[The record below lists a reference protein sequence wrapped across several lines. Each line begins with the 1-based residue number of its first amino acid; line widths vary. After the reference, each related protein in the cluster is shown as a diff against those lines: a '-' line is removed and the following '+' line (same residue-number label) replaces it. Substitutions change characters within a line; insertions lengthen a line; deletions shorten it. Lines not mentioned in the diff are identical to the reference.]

1 MLIIIDNRQSCAINN
16 EYETSTIADETND
29 EEKNEIQDNV
39 EDQSE
44 FREWHQVL
52 QLRSFNDEL
61 LTILPY
67 VVLE

>member
-1 MLIIIDNRQSCAINN
+1 MLIITDNLTVCTTNKK
-16 EYETSTIADETND
+16 YETSTPTDKSDD
-29 EEKNEIQDNV
+29 EEDEIHDEGQN
-39 EDQSE
+39 E